1 MTRLCKC
8 NNTYYPFVQ
17 SKWSLNEPLTHV
29 VKPLGELQAGD
40 LKLLQAVGN
49 SGITLRTTKLPELD
63 GDSYALTIKLY
74 FDTGKT
80 SSYTFAMSAEPSVRL
95 NEETNRL

>member
-17 SKWSLNEPLTHV
+17 SKWSLNEPLPHV

-63 GDSYALTIKLY
+63 GNSYTLTVKLY